1 MSLTFFPMGPLPHV
15 FFPSPGRLGP
25 ARAAVGLGF
34 AMVGWLKR
42 FRPPPPSAGLVPFP
56 SASVFAFLAFSGF
69 ARSRPGAF
77 LLVFALSLLFC
88 VPLFASSLS

>member
-42 FRPPPPSAGLVPFP
+42 FRPPPPPLVWFRFRRPLFLLSLPFQGLPVLGQVCFYWCLLFP
-56 SASVFAFLAFSGF
+56 SSFAFPS
-69 ARSRPGAF
+69 SRPR
-77 LLVFALSLLFC
+77 
-88 VPLFASSLS
+88 